1 MQVYLDKEDMAV
13 EANLKTNLYKL
24 ELIILKTLPFLLGL
38 LGFISTIFDYIE
50 INSVIV
56 NYIMIFSLYSFIIT
70 SSYVFKFCLYH
81 RLPIYYLILINILS
95 IIDIYIGI
103 PLSTFYLF
111 QFYLFL
117 SGIFLILIIYTYV
130 KSNKKSSSKD
140 NR

>member
-1 MQVYLDKEDMAV
+1 MAV

-56 NYIMIFSLYSFIIT
+56 NYIMIFSLYGFIIA

-111 QFYLFL
+111 QFYLLL

-130 KSNKKSSSKD
+130 KSNKKPPSKD

>member
-13 EANLKTNLYKL
+13 GANLKTNLYKL
-24 ELIILKTLPFLLGL
+24 ELIILNTLPFLLGL

-56 NYIMIFSLYSFIIT
+56 NYIMIFSLYGFIIT

-95 IIDIYIGI
+95 ILDIYIGI

-130 KSNKKSSSKD
+130 KSNKKPPSKD

>member
-1 MQVYLDKEDMAV
+1 MLVYLDKEDMAV

-50 INSVIV
+50 INSVMV

-130 KSNKKSSSKD
+130 KSNKKSSSKN